1 MAQPLSQPPKN
12 NSRAQLSP
20 SNYAFLSCA
29 SLPHSHIHMYTFSHM
44 FTHMQSYLY
53 TCAHMHTEIHRHTHA
68 HNTHTFMPSWSQD
81 LCP

>member
-29 SLPHSHIHMYTFSHM
+29 SLPHSHIHMYTFSHV
-44 FTHMQSYLY
+44 
-53 TCAHMHTEIHRHTHA
+53 HTHA
-68 HNTHTFMPSWSQD
+68 ITPLHMCTYAHRDTQAYTCTQHTHIYA
-81 LCP
+81 